1 PSPAAMKTPLSTGQR
16 SFLFLMAGGA
26 PADALLRRME
36 HFGSRL
42 DFLRPLDPPPAAGE
56 HRAAPRLGRSAP
68 SLHGGKILLDKSAFD
83 MVFCVC
89 SVGKAPVGIWTVA
102 AK

>member
-1 PSPAAMKTPLSTGQR
+1 
-16 SFLFLMAGGA
+16 MAGGA

-36 HFGSRL
+36 HFRSRL
-42 DFLRPLDPPPAAGE
+42 DFLRPLDLPPAAGIIGL
-56 HRAAPRLGRSAP
+56 RPASAGPRLLSM
-68 SLHGGKILLDKSAFD
+68 GGKILLDKSTFD